1 MLAAHGYTRA
11 HRNFGSG
18 SAGGG
23 DVVEGPEGVLLEVKR
38 HRGRLDLPKAIR
50 QVEAAAGEHDLPVV
64 AHRRDGEPWRAT
76 LPLEDLLELLE
87 WRDRG

>member
-1 MLAAHGYTRA
+1 MC
-11 HRNFGSG
+11 S
-18 SAGGG
+18 G
-23 DVVEGPEGVLLEVKR
+23 DV
-38 HRGRLDLPKAIR
+38 
-50 QVEAAAGEHDLPVV
+50 PVV